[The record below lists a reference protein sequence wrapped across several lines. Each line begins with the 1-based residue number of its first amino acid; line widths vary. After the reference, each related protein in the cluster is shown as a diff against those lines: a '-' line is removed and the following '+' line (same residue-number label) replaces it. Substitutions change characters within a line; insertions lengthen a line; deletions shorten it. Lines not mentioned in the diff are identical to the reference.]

1 MGEGRK
7 IRLLFLNKNKLFG
20 ENVEKINDVTVIV
33 PTLNE
38 KDGIGLTLDEL
49 MNYVEKENIIVVDGN
64 SKDGTREEVEKRG
77 GIFFFVQSKKGKAN
91 AIKEALNYAKNDLI
105 LIIDGDYTYPA
116 KYLLDMYKE
125 LKKNDNEFDEI
136 IGVRDRKNQNAIYRF
151 GNWFLTKF
159 FDTLFGVHLRDVL
172 SGMYLVKKDALRGA
186 IFEMKGFSVESEIA
200 AHISS
205 TGGKIGEVDIQYR
218 ERKGKKKLGIR
229 HGISIAFDMLRLSWR
244 YNPVTL
250 FFLASSLLMIPGL
263 IIGIYTVID
272 YEFLHIDHFVK
283 ALIALILTATGF
295 QSLMLAVLSTYL
307 RRMEYRIKSYIK
319 GK

>member
-1 MGEGRK
+1 M
-7 IRLLFLNKNKLFG
+7 
-20 ENVEKINDVTVIV
+20 EKINDITVIV

-38 KDGIGLTLDEL
+38 KDGIGLTLDEI
-49 MNYVEKENIIVVDGN
+49 MNYVDKENIIVVDGHSN
-64 SKDGTREEVEKRG
+64 DGTREEVEKRG
-77 GIFFFVQSKKGKAN
+77 VFFFVQSKKGKAN

-105 LIIDGDYTYPA
+105 LIVDGDYTYPA
-116 KYLLDMYKE
+116 KYIVEMYKE
-125 LKKNDNEFDEI
+125 LKNSNNELDEI
-136 IGVRDRKNQNAIYRF
+136 IGARDRKNQSIVYRF

-159 FDTLFGVHLRDVL
+159 FDILFGVHLKDVL

-205 TGGKIGEVDIQYR
+205 TGGRIGEVDIQYR

-229 HGISIAFDMLRLSWR
+229 HGFSIAIDMLRLSWR

-250 FFLASSLLMIPGL
+250 FFLAGSLLMIPGL
-263 IIGIYTVID
+263 IMGIYTVID
-272 YEFLHIDHFVK
+272 YEYLHIDHFVK

-307 RRMEYRIKSYIK
+307 RRMEYRIKNYIR